1 MIKIGMLLPYED
13 MLLLAKRVIEETGI
27 QVDYIKVVNTVDAVN
42 EARNAFEAGGAY
54 PDCARLS
61 DKIDPAV
68 YQAAGILHRLV
79 SREYPNG
86 Q

>member
-42 EARNAFEAGGAY
+42 EARNAFEAGAHILI
-54 PDCARLS
+54 ARGYQTKLIQQYTRLPVFC
-61 DKIDPAV
+61 ID
-68 YQAAGILHRLV
+68 
-79 SREYPNG
+79 
-86 Q
+86 

>member
-42 EARNAFEAGGAY
+42 EARRCSSSLRKLRFMHY
-54 PDCARLS
+54 LPAR
-61 DKIDPAV
+61 
-68 YQAAGILHRLV
+68 
-79 SREYPNG
+79 
-86 Q
+86 